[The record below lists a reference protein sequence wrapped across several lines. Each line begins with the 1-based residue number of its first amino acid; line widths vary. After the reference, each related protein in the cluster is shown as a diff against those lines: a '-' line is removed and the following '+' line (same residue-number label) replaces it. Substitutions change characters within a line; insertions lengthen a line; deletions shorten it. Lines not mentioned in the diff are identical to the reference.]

1 MSTKAAILDLAHLF
15 GQLFLPMWGV
25 ALARKLRKRRVGLR
39 IQAAPQDVVLPRKL
53 TGCCLRL
60 KVQGALQNGLTH
72 FDEILQE
79 ADGVILSR
87 GNLGIDLPAEKVSY
101 EIFWRPLKGSISRDA
116 NPGNEYRYD
125 NQLCFCKTAV
135 FKCNMAGIPAV
146 VTRVVDRKLNSRGY
160 FRLGAES
167 SFPSAS
173 GFFYWCKKCEADP
186 SCSVSCPFDDSQFYK
201 VGLTLLFV

>member
-1 MSTKAAILDLAHLF
+1 MLLHSLSCYNHTTLLA
-15 GQLFLPMWGV
+15 
-25 ALARKLRKRRVGLR
+25 
-39 IQAAPQDVVLPRKL
+39 
-53 TGCCLRL
+53 
-60 KVQGALQNGLTH
+60 
-72 FDEILQE
+72 
-79 ADGVILSR
+79 
-87 GNLGIDLPAEKVSY
+87 
-101 EIFWRPLKGSISRDA
+101 PLKGSNSREA

-125 NQLCFCKTAV
+125 NQLLFCKTSVFKCNMAGIPAV

-201 VGLTLLFV
+201 VGLTLLFG